1 MSAYRAP
8 SRAATGAGFAAFLVL
23 GVVVATYGPSIPRIE
38 SKFGIGLSVA
48 GLIVTA
54 QFLGECAGIATFGLT
69 HSRWTVRQR
78 FAAAAPL
85 FGIGL
90 LAAGA
95 SPVFPLLLLA
105 VFVSGFGAGGL
116 VILINFSFATNYG
129 HRSPAMLGLV
139 NAAYGAGSFIGPAL
153 VGVAAGYPQ
162 VLAGAGVVAL
172 FCVAPLLRTPNGAP
186 PASVAAPVVV
196 VGVGRLI
203 LVFAVL
209 LFVYTGVET
218 GVGTWEATDLVAS
231 GWSVQGA
238 AVATSVYWGA
248 FTIGRILGAPLAV
261 RVAPERL
268 LLPALLVATLVLL
281 GIRAHVISPLSFA
294 VVGLCAGPVFPVVL
308 SWFARV
314 VPNAPSAM
322 TYLILGAILGSAVLP
337 AVLGALIGLSGLQV
351 LPLGVAAYA
360 VACFAMVTFV
370 ATWRRK
376 PEAVSPGPE

>member
-1 MSAYRAP
+1 MSEHEATP
-8 SRAATGAGFAAFLVL
+8 RAATAAGFGAFLVI

-38 SKFGIGLSVA
+38 TKFGVGVSVA

-54 QFLGECAGIATFGLT
+54 QFLGECVGIAAFGLT
-69 HSRWTVRQR
+69 HTRWSVRQR
-78 FAAAAPL
+78 FTVAAPL

-90 LAAGA
+90 LAAAA

-105 VFVSGFGAGGL
+105 VFVSGCGAGGL
-116 VILINFSFATNYG
+116 VVLINFSFATNYG

-139 NAAYGAGSFIGPAL
+139 NTAYGAGSFVGPAL

-172 FCVAPLLRTPNGAP
+172 LCIVPLLRTPDGAP
-186 PASVAAPVVV
+186 RPVAEPVAA
-196 VGVGRLI
+196 VGVRGLI
-203 LVFAVL
+203 LAFAVL
-209 LFVYTGVET
+209 LFVYTGIET
-218 GVGTWEATDLVAS
+218 GVGTWEATDLVAQ

-248 FTIGRILGAPLAV
+248 FTIGRVLGAPLAV

-268 LLPALLVATLVLL
+268 LLPALLVAILVLL

-308 SWFARV
+308 SWLARV

-322 TYLILGAILGSAVLP
+322 TYAILGAILGSAVLP
-337 AVLGALIGLSGLQV
+337 AVLGGLIGLSGLQI
-351 LPLGVAAYA
+351 LPLGIAAYA
-360 VACFAMVTFV
+360 VACFAMVAFV
-370 ATWRRK
+370 AVWRRK
-376 PEAVSPGPE
+376 PGAVSSRPE